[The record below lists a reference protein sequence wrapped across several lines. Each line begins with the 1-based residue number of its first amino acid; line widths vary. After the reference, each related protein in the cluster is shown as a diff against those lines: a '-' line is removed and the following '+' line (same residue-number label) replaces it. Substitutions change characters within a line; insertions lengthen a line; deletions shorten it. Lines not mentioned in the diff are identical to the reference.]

1 MTKERGRRE
10 DELGKVV
17 ERGGEKGKEKGGRL
31 KKGSG
36 EYV

>member
-10 DELGKVV
+10 DEV
-17 ERGGEKGKEKGGRL
+17 GKERRREREGKGGRL
-31 KKGSG
+31 KKGSS

>member
-17 ERGGEKGKEKGGRL
+17 ERGGEEGKEKG
-31 KKGSG
+31 
-36 EYV
+36 VA